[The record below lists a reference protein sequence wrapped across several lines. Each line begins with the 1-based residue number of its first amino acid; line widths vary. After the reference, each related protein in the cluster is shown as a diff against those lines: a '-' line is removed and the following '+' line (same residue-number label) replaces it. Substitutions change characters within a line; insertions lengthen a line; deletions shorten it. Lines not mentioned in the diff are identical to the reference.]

1 MENKRNAKESSW
13 TPTSRKVMV
22 NIPDNMKLNVRLTP
36 SHDVN
41 DKNVIGTV
49 DPRTVLDVVG
59 EFHPER
65 DFTKIVFNGQPA
77 YVMTSKITK
86 VVENEKELDDDLID

>member
-1 MENKRNAKESSW
+1 MENKRNVKESSW

-22 NIPDNMKLNVRLTP
+22 NIPDNMKLNVRSTP
-36 SHDVN
+36 SRDAN
-41 DKNVIGTV
+41 DKNVIGTL
-49 DPRTVLDVVG
+49 DPHTILDVVG

-86 VVENEKELDDDLID
+86 VVENEKDLDDDLID

>member
-1 MENKRNAKESSW
+1 MENKRNVKESSW
-13 TPTSRKVMV
+13 TLTSRKVTV
-22 NIPDNMKLNVRLTP
+22 NIPDNMKLNVRSTP
-36 SHDVN
+36 SRDAN
-41 DKNVIGTV
+41 DKNVIGTL
-49 DPRTVLDVVG
+49 DPHTILDVVG

-86 VVENEKELDDDLID
+86 VVENKKDLDDDLID